1 MDHATLDEAPV
12 GWPDAPRPF
21 GPLGLL
27 FSLAGIAAISLVALA
42 AGAGLVVLGDVLLFG
57 WAHWRDAFN
66 AGMDMVRSGRR
77 GDQASAALLVGS
89 AVYLAAILGT
99 WAMARLRA
107 GKGWRRLLGW
117 TPFAIDRTFWGLL
130 LASVI
135 YQLGASFLIAY
146 IHPQA
151 KDWVSIPDSPAGL
164 AMACLM
170 IVVLAPLAEELLF
183 RGWIY
188 TALRWRFGF
197 APALLTTAAL
207 FALAHWES
215 THLYALAILPIALV
229 LGYLR
234 ERTGSARA
242 TTLFHMIY
250 NFCGLALSFLGKV

>member
-1 MDHATLDEAPV
+1 MDHATSIESAPQTHPY
-12 GWPDAPRPF
+12 GLF
-21 GPLGLL
+21 GLV
-27 FSLAGIAAISLVALA
+27 FSLAAVCVIASLALSLATGIAAVAVYARYGWPYLHDLIKTWFDLTQ
-42 AGAGLVVLGDVLLFG
+42 AGRPEDLTPVGLVL
-57 WAHWRDAFN
+57 
-66 AGMDMVRSGRR
+66 
-77 GDQASAALLVGS
+77 GS
-89 AVYLAAILGT
+89 AIYLAVILGLRVI
-99 WAMARLRA
+99 AQVRA
-107 GKGWRRLLGW
+107 GRAWPLLLAW
-117 TPFAIDRTFWGLL
+117 TPFRADRLYWWLVG
-130 LASVI
+130 AAMA
-135 YQLGASFLIAY
+135 YGLGASLALGY
-146 IHPQA
+146 LHPAA

-197 APALLTTAAL
+197 APALVTTAVL